1 MQGSPRGGVLR
12 VKFQID
18 VEHLQLSFQ
27 AEPGGRAFLLAAER
41 SQIVTC
47 GIDAEV
53 PCRTPCSAAPSLVL
67 SSEELVYRFSLRCY
81 A

>member
-1 MQGSPRGGVLR
+1 VLR

-53 PCRTPCSAAPSLVL
+53 LFRDP
-67 SSEELVYRFSLRCY
+67 
-81 A
+81 